1 MNVITAAAATADF
14 IAARGAAAATE
25 IAAAII
31 IIWPAA
37 ATTAASRVR
46 GAALTYIRR
55 AATIWLAP
63 FLSAIQMDLPTLIL
77 VDIHLLL
84 ANFLLLSLLLAGTFN
99 VLRARTVQLA
109 RSMVAPPVPRA
120 STAEHLVRLVRSALF
135 SLVATPVPR
144 ASTAEQAQVLAPP
157 VLRASTARTE
167 QEVQARL
174 LARAVTRAST
184 ARTERDSLARVVAL
198 TVPWASTADP
208 TRVIA
213 PSVPRGSI
221 VNQARVLLA
230 PSKKAKG
237 NASPV
242 PRASTARVH
251 PEVLALIAPG
261 ARGASGA
268 IQARALAP
276 RVRVARR
283 ERPSA
288 GDNSVPPPTLN
299 IGAALCR

>member
-14 IAARGAAAATE
+14 GLVVKRGAAAATE

-135 SLVATPVPR
+135 SLAATPVPR

-184 ARTERDSLARVVAL
+184 ARTRARVVAL